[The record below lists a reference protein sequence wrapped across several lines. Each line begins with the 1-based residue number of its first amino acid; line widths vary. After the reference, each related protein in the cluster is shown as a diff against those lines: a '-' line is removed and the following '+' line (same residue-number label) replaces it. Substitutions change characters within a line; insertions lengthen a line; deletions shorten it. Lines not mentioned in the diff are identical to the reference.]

1 MFFSS
6 GAMDQYCTCNG
17 NPDWEGTMYGESIAY
32 GKEFRAPGYEFT
44 DQLTVFAM
52 IEGTYL
58 KLVGLHHEGKYVGR
72 GWHDSITLEAVKHA
86 WENPTGTA
94 GKNYQVKAMQSTSC
108 CSAGKVKL
116 YILLK
121 AMQ

>member
-1 MFFSS
+1 
-6 GAMDQYCTCNG
+6 MDQYCECDG
-17 NPDWEGTMYGESIAY
+17 KPDWEGTMYGESIAY
-32 GKEFRAPGYEFT
+32 GEECRVPGYELT

-72 GWHDSITLEAVKHA
+72 GWDGCNTLEAVEQA
-86 WENPTGTA
+86 WDNPSGTA
-94 GKNYQVKAMQSTSC
+94 GKNYQVKAMRSMSC

-116 YILLK
+116 YLRLK
-121 AMQ
+121 AIQ